1 MAVSVFLRML
11 FRESR
16 NERIGFWRLDQILA
30 ENPFVRQ
37 SFAQLE
43 GKLQPLILLLT
54 FFAMKV
60 YLPSH
65 IYTKNAHV
73 KYFQRLNVPSPCA
86 QNDTVI
92 VPDRLV
98 FQVRRAQRFSI
109 PKITET
115 GRVISLHNWRHVTM
129 MLNITYSC
137 TQGPL
142 IIICYCNTLWVQ
154 CVSKILLCIFCCLLN
169 TP

>member
-1 MAVSVFLRML
+1 ML

-65 IYTKNAHV
+65 IYTKNAPV

-98 FQVRRAQRFSI
+98 FQVRRAQKLNVFPFLKLRKQEESFRF
-109 PKITET
+109 TT
-115 GRVISLHNWRHVTM
+115 GD
-129 MLNITYSC
+129 
-137 TQGPL
+137 
-142 IIICYCNTLWVQ
+142 TLRW
-154 CVSKILLCIFCCLLN
+154 CL
-169 TP
+169 TSRIHARKGH